1 MILYKFEIAADIAK
15 KSNNNKMIKF
25 KEFSDNTTKK
35 RMLGAGIASLA
46 SMPFHIVF
54 IFLSIKHEITGLI
67 VFWSIWLGVA
77 IAASVISF
85 LKVFR
90 DQS

>member
-1 MILYKFEIAADIAK
+1 MIRFEKISGD
-15 KSNNNKMIKF
+15 S
-25 KEFSDNTTKK
+25 EKK
-35 RMLGAGIASLA
+35 RMLGAGIAGLA

-85 LKVFR
+85 LKVFK